1 MDLGWMRPRAERP
14 GAALVGLVA
23 AALTCGHA
31 AAASLTPL
39 ARDHLG
45 SATFEVVLAK
55 LAATVISER
64 CSVRSWA
71 PLWRSSSMKSSRSVD
86 GGHRVSVA

>member
-1 MDLGWMRPRAERP
+1 MSTIDRNAIRRLAVE
-14 GAALVGLVA
+14 GATVL
-23 AALTCGHA
+23 
-31 AAASLTPL
+31 SEQ
-39 ARDHLG
+39 
-45 SATFEVVLAK
+45 SFEVVLAK